1 MGVRRGEKEKRFT
14 RITIPTLNTELG
26 VSRLTFGII
35 LIAWIIEVIKNPEPI
50 IEIILDIP
58 KFNNYI
64 ILW

>member
-1 MGVRRGEKEKRFT
+1 MEVRRGKKEKRFR
-14 RITIPTLNTELG
+14 RIKIPTLSSELG
-26 VSRLTFGII
+26 VSRLTFVII
-35 LIAWIIEVIKNPEPI
+35 LIAWIIEVIKDPQPV

>member
-1 MGVRRGEKEKRFT
+1 MEVRRGKKEKRFT
-14 RITIPTLNTELG
+14 GITIPTLNSELG
-26 VSRLTFGII
+26 VSRLTFLII
-35 LIAWIIEVIKNPEPI
+35 LSAWIIEVIKDPEPI